1 MNGKFKSIAKF
12 LVCAPAFSQ
21 RNMTSIGL
29 VVMFLL
35 VYVMAGGK
43 ITTSLPK
50 MPSSKAP
57 FGLPSKKSLNKN
69 FSKKSQITNQAS
81 KQSSNLSTKESKSVL
96 GEIRSAQRNDIDSKR
111 AKIGS
116 LFTED
121 ERLDLEKEE
130 IDQDGLV
137 KGHKFE
143 SRKDRRLKER
153 AMRREKKDSL
163 SAIEERLKSR
173 NHTFLLDQ

>member
-1 MNGKFKSIAKF
+1 MNGKLKSIAKF

-21 RNMTSIGL
+21 RNITSIGL
-29 VVMFLL
+29 VVVFLL

-43 ITTSLPK
+43 VTTSLPRL
-50 MPSSKAP
+50 PSSKAP
-57 FGLPSKKSLNKN
+57 FGAPSKKSLKNNN
-69 FSKKSQITNQAS
+69 FSKKSFSS
-81 KQSSNLSTKESKSVL
+81 KKLSTRESKSVL
-96 GEIRSAQRNDIDSKR
+96 GEIRSAKRNDIDSKR

-130 IDQDGLV
+130 IDKQGLV

-143 SRKDRRLKER
+143 SRKERRLKER
-153 AMRREKKDSL
+153 AMRREKRDSL